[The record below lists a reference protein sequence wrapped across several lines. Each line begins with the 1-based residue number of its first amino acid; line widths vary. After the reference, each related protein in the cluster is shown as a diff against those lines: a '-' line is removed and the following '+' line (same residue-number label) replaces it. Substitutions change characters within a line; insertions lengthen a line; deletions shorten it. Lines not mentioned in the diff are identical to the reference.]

1 VIVSSED
8 SSYALVITNAS
19 IKNNVATS
27 IAHIHIHNKPI
38 IKTLHHAVN
47 ITSTKAKLFSMKYGI
62 NQATNIQGISKI
74 VVITDLLHA
83 ARKFFDSS
91 SHLFQ
96 VYSIFILNE
105 LRKFFIQNYNNSIKF

>member
-47 ITSTKAKLFSMKYGI
+47 VTSTKAKLFSMIMVLIRPQIFKE
-62 NQATNIQGISKI
+62 
-74 VVITDLLHA
+74 
-83 ARKFFDSS
+83 
-91 SHLFQ
+91 FQ
-96 VYSIFILNE
+96 KL
-105 LRKFFIQNYNNSIKF
+105 